1 MDRQTFQTIIFDLDG
16 TLVNSAQGIFNSIL
30 YALKEMGIENVK
42 RESLYPFIGPPMK
55 DSFMEFFHF
64 PQEKALQA
72 VELYRAH
79 YQKKGLYEIELYD
92 GMEET
97 LRALKNAGKT
107 ILMGTSKR
115 ELFAK
120 KIAEYLNINDCFDLI
135 AGSNFEGTRD
145 KKREVLEY
153 ALHQLG
159 IEDFSKVLMV
169 GDRKFDVLGAGEL
182 GIDTL
187 GVLYGFGSRNE
198 LETAGAKWIVET
210 PKDIAK
216 LILEK

>member
-1 MDRQTFQTIIFDLDG
+1 M
-16 TLVNSAQGIFNSIL
+16 
-30 YALKEMGIENVK
+30 
-42 RESLYPFIGPPMK
+42 
-55 DSFMEFFHF
+55 
-64 PQEKALQA
+64 
-72 VELYRAH
+72 YRAH

-198 LETAGAKWIVET
+198 LEAAGAKWIVET